1 MKPAVAQHPYQVSSE
16 SFRRFSS
23 ESCGRMDRQTHMAS
37 PMCVHFMLI
46 VQWAH
51 NNDPRNL
58 LTAKVTQCRYV
69 TDLVGVWRH
78 CWLPSLY
85 EHCLAGLAHQPL
97 QSLLLNLVFNKA
109 GAMSTTNSTVYL
121 TTYTPSVRCLH
132 SRLYSSVLA
141 FCCCSALCILCVIN
155 YNLIKS
161 HGVNTSEYHYGPD

>member
-1 MKPAVAQHPYQVSSE
+1 MKSTILVKPAVAQRTYQFSSE

-46 VQWAH
+46 VQWTQ

-69 TDLVGVWRH
+69 TDLVGAWRH

-85 EHCLAGLAHQPL
+85 EHWQAWPINHCSRCYWILSSTKLGRCPRQTALFIWPHTRL
-97 QSLLLNLVFNKA
+97 QFV
-109 GAMSTTNSTVYL
+109 V
-121 TTYTPSVRCLH
+121 
-132 SRLYSSVLA
+132 
-141 FCCCSALCILCVIN
+141 CILDCTQVCLRFAVAVRSAYCVW
-155 YNLIKS
+155 
-161 HGVNTSEYHYGPD
+161 